1 MKNTLKLELLCPYCD
16 KTFTKKKILDIHI
29 QRFHDKTLKKCPYC
43 DKTFMKEKILEIHI
57 LRFHDKIQKKCPRCD
72 KTFMKDQILD
82 IHISRN
88 HDNGTKKFCQYCDKT
103 FMKDSILKI
112 HVTRDHKELRKKCPS
127 CDKTFMKEK
136 ILEIHILR
144 FHDKIQK
151 SAEKSFVIN
160 SRGYIV
166 HKELKDEYKCANCE
180 NTFQKSRELKLHYL
194 NVHFYHYCDICHK
207 SFTLDSSLRKHLRE
221 IHKIV
226 KKSKCGN
233 CGQSFDRL
241 KELKKHAKLCED
253 LINSEQE
260 LSRPANSE
268 SNSKLNLFKK
278 SFGVV
283 KCPMCDINFSGT
295 MDTLKMHLKFVHK
308 KSEPKLEPAV
318 EMESLIP
325 ILESEKEPITFVS
338 VSEL

>member
-57 LRFHDKIQKKCPRCD
+57 LRFHDKIQK
-72 KTFMKDQILD
+72 
-82 IHISRN
+82 
-88 HDNGTKKFCQYCDKT
+88 
-103 FMKDSILKI
+103 
-112 HVTRDHKELRKKCPS
+112 
-127 CDKTFMKEK
+127 
-136 ILEIHILR
+136 
-144 FHDKIQK
+144 
-151 SAEKSFVIN
+151 SAVEKSFVIN